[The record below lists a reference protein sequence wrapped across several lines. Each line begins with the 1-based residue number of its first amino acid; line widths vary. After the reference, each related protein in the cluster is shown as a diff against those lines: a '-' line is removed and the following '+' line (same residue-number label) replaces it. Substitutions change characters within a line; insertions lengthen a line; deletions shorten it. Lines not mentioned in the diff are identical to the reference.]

1 MPEGPSIAILRDETS
16 IFVNQLVLRA
26 YGNAKIP
33 MQRLESRRVADLR
46 SFGKQ
51 TLLLFDGFYVRV
63 HLLMFGS
70 YRINEQRSIVPR
82 LGLVFPNGTLK
93 ATLDKYRRRHPPCLF
108 AGRRAVGEGRLAVC
122 RDGGPKACG
131 QTGWAPHAEFKR
143 WGDVW
148 KARRLRRAAWQD
160 GQSSRR
166 HATHPAGLP
175 DIMTTAILIQC
186 CLNFYN
192 GSVKLLEGNPDDI
205 YDWRVDIMS
214 DAWDEKL
221 VRKKFR
227 ALADALV
234 CDALL
239 DQDVFAGV
247 GNIIKNEVLYLC
259 KVHPLSRVDALSAR
273 KANQIVAQA
282 RAYSFRFLD
291 WKKAHVLR
299 KHWLVHN
306 QSRCPV
312 HEIPLSRGYLGKRKR
327 RSFYCELCQRRYGA
341 QVGE

>member
-1 MPEGPSIAILRDETS
+1 MPEGPSIAILRDEAS

-51 TLLLFDGFYVRV
+51 ILLLFDGFYVRV

-82 LGLVFPNGTLK
+82 LGLVFPNGT
-93 ATLDKYRRRHPPCLF
+93 
-108 AGRRAVGEGRLAVC
+108 
-122 RDGGPKACG
+122 
-131 QTGWAPHAEFKR
+131 
-143 WGDVW
+143 
-148 KARRLRRAAWQD
+148 
-160 GQSSRR
+160 
-166 HATHPAGLP
+166 
-175 DIMTTAILIQC
+175 
-186 CLNFYN
+186 LNFYN

-227 ALADALV
+227 ALADTLV